1 MHYKENTAGNMLDN
15 FIDTISDAVP
25 KNKAGKFFEDG
36 NPAFSRNKVDKLF
49 GRQNSVHQVFGGG
62 KSADLLLWRNK
73 KISSSVLGGATLIWA
88 FFEWLDYHLLS
99 ILCLA
104 LIVGMIVQFSWSNAS
119 SMMNR
124 SQSEIP
130 RLVLPKELF
139 VNVAVSVGAQVN
151 QFLGFIQDVAV
162 GRNLKQFAMV
172 VLGLLAAA
180 LIGSWCNLL
189 TVIYVGFVAAHTL
202 PVLYEKYEDQ
212 VDDFMYSLFGQI
224 QSQYRKLDSGL
235 LSKIP
240 KGNLKSKKAD

>member
-1 MHYKENTAGNMLDN
+1 MHHKENTAGNMLDN
-15 FIDTISDAVP
+15 LIETISDAVP
-25 KNKAGKFFEDG
+25 KTKAG
-36 NPAFSRNKVDKLF
+36 NPAFSRNNMDKLF

-73 KISSSVLGGATLIWA
+73 KISSSVLAGATLIWA

-104 LIVGMIVQFSWSNAS
+104 LIVGMVAQFSWSNAS
-119 SMMNR
+119 SIMNR
-124 SQSEIP
+124 QSEIP

-139 VNVAVSVGAQVN
+139 VNAAVSVGAQVN
-151 QFLGFIQDVAV
+151 QFLGFIQDVAI
-162 GRNLKQFAMV
+162 GRDVKQFAMV

-180 LIGSWCNLL
+180 LIGSWFNLL

-224 QSQYRKLDSGL
+224 QSQYQKLDSGL